1 MLKLLSYI
9 RTSFSALYG
18 SMYAKWFLHP
28 QSKRRSKYIWMI
40 LLIVLLVN
48 NSYKLYADATHATRK
63 IVVTTSIIGDAIEHI
78 VGDSAQ
84 VIKLMGPGVDP
95 HAYKATPRNVQD
107 LSRADIIFYNGLHLE
122 GKMADVLAKFS
133 KRKPV
138 FAASDGIDTAQYLGD
153 FKYVDGLDPHIWFD
167 VLLWKQAILYMSER
181 LQQLDTLSAA
191 YYQENTE
198 KYVQQLDELHE
209 KIQKLIQEIP
219 KNQRVLITA
228 HDAFTYFGRA
238 YGIEVRGLQGISTVE
253 ECGLRDITDLVE
265 FIIKR
270 NIKAIFPENS
280 VPNKPLRAV
289 VEGCKKRGHVV
300 TLGQELYSDALG
312 EKDTWPGTYIGMV
325 SMNVQTIVDALK

>member
-1 MLKLLSYI
+1 MLRSPGYKLVL
-9 RTSFSALYG
+9 
-18 SMYAKWFLHP
+18 
-28 QSKRRSKYIWMI
+28 
-40 LLIVLLVN
+40 LLITLLG
-48 NSYKLYADATHATRK
+48 NSGYKLYAHSTCK
-63 IVVTTSIIGDAIEHI
+63 IVATTSIIGDAIENI

-95 HAYKATPRNVQD
+95 HAYKATPQNIQD

-122 GKMADVLAKFS
+122 GKMADILAKFS
-133 KRKPV
+133 KRNPV
-138 FAASDGIDTAQYLGD
+138 FAASDGIDTVNYLGD

-167 VLLWKQAILYMSER
+167 VLLWKQALLYMSEC
-181 LQQLDTLSAA
+181 LQKIDTLSAN
-191 YYQENTE
+191 YYQENTQ
-198 KYVQQLDELHE
+198 KYVKQLDELHE
-209 KIQKLIQEIP
+209 KIQKSIQEIP

-238 YGIEVRGLQGISTVE
+238 YDIEVKGLQGISTVTD
-253 ECGLRDITDLVE
+253 CGLRDITNLVE

-289 VEGCKKRGHVV
+289 VEGCRKRGHMV

-312 EKDTWPGTYIGMV
+312 EEDAWQGTYIGMV
-325 SMNVQTIVDALK
+325 STNVQTIVDALK